1 MLVLSRR
8 IGESIVIE
16 GGIRVVV
23 LSSDR
28 RGVRLGIEAPA
39 ETSIVRGEIVAEVA
53 LENRRAASA
62 PDWAAAAL
70 APIAETRGEQGG

>member
-8 IGESIVIE
+8 VGESIVID
-16 GGIRVVV
+16 GGIRLVV

-53 LENRRAASA
+53 LENRRAATA

-70 APIAETRGEQGG
+70 GPKGGVRSEK

>member
-8 IGESIVIE
+8 VGESIVID
-16 GGIRVVV
+16 GGIRLVV
-23 LSSDR
+23 LSCDR

-70 APIAETRGEQGG
+70 APAPRPSDG